1 MKARPAPKREDLCDT
16 VLHSPATTTPSIPQ
30 DARAIR
36 SGKALRAAL
45 LVLLDRKPFE
55 QITVR
60 EIAAEA
66 GVHYATFFRHQPTK
80 EALLDDV
87 AADQIDRLVALTLP
101 VLDSIDSHA
110 AVLALCAYV
119 QAHAALWTVLLTGG
133 AAGAMRDQLLR
144 ISMDLAEARAPVDGW
159 LPVALA
165 VRCSVSL
172 IFETLA
178 WWLIQPAGAVTADQ
192 AAAVLHRLLSSVQLA
207 ETAPA

>member
-1 MKARPAPKREDLCDT
+1 
-16 VLHSPATTTPSIPQ
+16 LHSSEPTTPSIPL
-30 DARAIR
+30 DARAAR

-45 LVLLDRKPFE
+45 LALLERKPFD

-87 AADQIDRLVALTLP
+87 AADQIDRLVELTLP
-101 VLDSIDSHA
+101 VLDSVDSHA
-110 AVLALCAYV
+110 AVLALCVYV
-119 QAHAALWTVLLTGG
+119 RSHLALWTVLLTGG
-133 AAGAMRDQLLR
+133 AAGAMREQLLQ
-144 ISMDLAEARAPVDGW
+144 IAMTLAATRAPDDDW

-165 VRCSVSL
+165 VKCSVSL

-178 WWLIQPAGAVTADQ
+178 WWLAQPADAVTVDQ
-192 AAAVLHRLLSSVQLA
+192 VAAILHRLLSSVQLGE
-207 ETAPA
+207 ETRRT